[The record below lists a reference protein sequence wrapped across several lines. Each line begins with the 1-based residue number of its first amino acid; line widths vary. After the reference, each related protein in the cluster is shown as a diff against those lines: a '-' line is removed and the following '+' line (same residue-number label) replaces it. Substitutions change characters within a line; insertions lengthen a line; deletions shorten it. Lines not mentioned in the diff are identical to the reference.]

1 MSNFKSGSGDLN
13 FGDGGEDDE
22 TDTETTEEQT
32 QEENVSESPVT
43 EESTPNP
50 PDNTLSGSE
59 ASSEQSVSGQV
70 SAGNSTTTTPAEKY
84 PYFVRRNNVGDER
97 DNRLEVYVRDKI
109 ANQEADFRSVLADHL
124 EASEITKTDAREFA
138 LLTAFHHPERVAELM
153 EDEGFNALD

>member
-13 FGDGGEDDE
+13 FGDGDETDE
-22 TDTETTEEQT
+22 TDTETTEGQIP
-32 QEENVSESPVT
+32 EENVSESPVT

-50 PDNTLSGSE
+50 PDNTSSDSG
-59 ASSEQSVSGQV
+59 ASSGQSVSGQV
-70 SAGNSTTTTPAEKY
+70 SAGRSTTTTPAERY

-138 LLTAFHHPERVAELM
+138 LLAAFHHPEHVAELM